1 MSLADKIQMALRK
14 VTGTAKL
21 FEGDIEKMMKEIR
34 LSLLEADVSYAVVKK
49 LSTQIKEKALGQ
61 KILKGLNPGEQVV
74 KVVKDELTE
83 IMGANPR
90 LLEFPNNPTI
100 IMLAG
105 LQGSGKTTTCA
116 KIANLVKSK
125 EGKNP
130 LLVACDIYRPAAI
143 EQLKTLGESFGIK
156 VFEKGLTNPFKTI
169 EEALI
174 FAKENLHDVV
184 IIDTAG
190 RLQIDDVLMQE
201 LKNIQSNF
209 KINETLLTVDAM
221 AGQEAANVA
230 KTFMENIFVQ
240 GVVLT
245 KIDGDSRGGAVLS
258 VKAESGVPI
267 MFQTFG
273 EKVTDIEVFHP
284 ARIANRILG
293 MGDLLTLIEK
303 AEESFEEKESKKLI
317 DKIKNNTFDYNDLL
331 KQFKSMKKMGSIAK
345 IFSFIPGLSQIKKA
359 LSEIDDQT
367 FYKYEHIIQSMT
379 KAERKDPELI
389 VYSDTRRMRIAK
401 GCGLP
406 SREVRKLE
414 QAFTKQKEMMRQIFA
429 NNLDLDLNQEPQE
442 DQLTKMFA
450 ELQEKL
456 LNNQGQTQVKKGKG
470 KNKQR
475 RWF

>member
-21 FEGDIEKMMKEIR
+21 YEGDIEKMMKEIR

-49 LSTQIKEKALGQ
+49 LSTAIKEKALGQ

-74 KVVKDELTE
+74 KVVKDELTQ
-83 IMGANPR
+83 IMGTNPR
-90 LLEFPNNPTI
+90 LLEFTSNPTL

-116 KIANLVKSK
+116 KIANLVKTK

-143 EQLKTLGESFGIK
+143 EQLKTLGASIGVK
-156 VFEKGLTNPFKTI
+156 VFEKGLTEPLSTI
-169 EEALI
+169 KEALVY
-174 FAKENLHDVV
+174 AKENLHDVV

-201 LKNIQSNF
+201 LKSIQSNF
-209 KINETLLTVDAM
+209 KINETILTLDSM

-273 EKVTDIEVFHP
+273 EKIEDIEVFHP
-284 ARIANRILG
+284 ERIANRILG

-345 IFSFIPGLSQIKKA
+345 IFSC
-359 LSEIDDQT
+359 
-367 FYKYEHIIQSMT
+367 
-379 KAERKDPELI
+379 
-389 VYSDTRRMRIAK
+389 IA
-401 GCGLP
+401 
-406 SREVRKLE
+406 
-414 QAFTKQKEMMRQIFA
+414 
-429 NNLDLDLNQEPQE
+429 
-442 DQLTKMFA
+442 
-450 ELQEKL
+450 
-456 LNNQGQTQVKKGKG
+456 
-470 KNKQR
+470 
-475 RWF
+475 